1 MHAAELLRQLLLE
14 VVLVDRHSARGAP
27 KALRR
32 GGRPLILSLHFSS
45 CLPPNLG
52 GERTQRVGW

>member
-27 KALRR
+27 KARRR